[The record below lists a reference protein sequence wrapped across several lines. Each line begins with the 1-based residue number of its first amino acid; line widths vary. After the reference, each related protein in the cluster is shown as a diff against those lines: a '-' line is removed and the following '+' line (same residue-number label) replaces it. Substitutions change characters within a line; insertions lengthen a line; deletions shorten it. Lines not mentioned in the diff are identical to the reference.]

1 LILIEWYHGA
11 NIDDQETPMH
21 PIIKMALRRAKPG
34 TGSSREFLDRR
45 TALQP
50 IPDLEA
56 ILGVI
61 PWALVG
67 GIAIRAYMP
76 ERTTLD
82 VDIMIQAQDEWPARQ
97 AFAAAGYVI
106 TGDLSIGGFTVRDE
120 NDKDAPPIDVLAS
133 QAPWLKEAL
142 AHPGYDTAGYAVMP
156 RPYLMLLKME
166 AGRGQDLIDVQ
177 RMLRDTP
184 SSERSSTRMLIA
196 RHAPEMVEDY
206 DALIQLADIE
216 FGQPDGS

>member
-1 LILIEWYHGA
+1 
-11 NIDDQETPMH
+11 
-21 PIIKMALRRAKPG
+21 
-34 TGSSREFLDRR
+34 
-45 TALQP
+45 
-50 IPDLEA
+50 
-56 ILGVI
+56 
-61 PWALVG
+61 
-67 GIAIRAYMP
+67 
-76 ERTTLD
+76 
-82 VDIMIQAQDEWPARQ
+82 
-97 AFAAAGYVI
+97 
-106 TGDLSIGGFTVRDE
+106 
-120 NDKDAPPIDVLAS
+120 
-133 QAPWLKEAL
+133 
-142 AHPGYDTAGYAVMP
+142 MP